1 MFTRRALIVLALVTS
16 AFGQDSREVTG
27 VVTDSRGNPLPGA
40 AVQIENSRTMEIA
53 SYLTKDDGKYYFHQ
67 LSRDIDYTLKAKYKR
82 WWSKEKLLNKLNA
95 AKEVTIDLTI
105 PIE

>member
-1 MFTRRALIVLALVTS
+1 MFKRTALIVLALVTG
-16 AFGQDSREVTG
+16 AFGQGSRAVTG

-40 AVQIENSRTMEIA
+40 AVQIENSRSMEIQ
-53 SYLTKDDGKYYFHQ
+53 SYLTRGE
-67 LSRDIDYTLKAKYKR
+67 LSRDTDYTLKAKYKR

-95 AKEVTIDLTI
+95 AKQVTIDLTI

>member
-1 MFTRRALIVLALVTS
+1 MFKRTALIVLALVTG
-16 AFGQDSREVTG
+16 AFGQGSRAVTG

-40 AVQIENSRTMEIA
+40 AVQIENSRSMEIQ
-53 SYLTKDDGKYYFHQ
+53 SYLTRDDGKYYFHD
-67 LSRDIDYTLKAKYKR
+67 LSRDTDYTLKAKYKR

-95 AKEVTIDLTI
+95 AKQVTIDLTI